1 MFEKQIKEKKKKIER
16 LENSVSDEVAET
28 VYNLAIYDTAP
39 LAFGMRTFKQLEEKE
54 IKSLKRIIA
63 VSQGVLAADLL
74 V

>member
-1 MFEKQIKEKKKKIER
+1 MFEKQIKKEKERIEK
-16 LENSVSDEVAET
+16 LENSVTDDVAKT

-39 LAFGMRTFKQLEEKE
+39 LAFGMRTFGQLEEKE

-63 VSQGVLAADLL
+63 VSQSVYAADLL